1 MEILI
6 GFVIIVVVLVML
18 GVSVYF
24 IMECLIALLLL
35 ALAATLVFF
44 IWTGITLIGSRVVKG
59 HYLRIDKPERG
70 FPSAVYDTPE
80 GEVRNTFPCEMI
92 FRSALYKPEREV
104 RIRMTKRGKAYDR
117 YSVITI
123 ITGLLLGS
131 VSLYYISSYISVLFG
146 IAGVTK

>member
-1 MEILI
+1 MN
-6 GFVIIVVVLVML
+6 FTCT
-18 GVSVYF
+18 VS
-24 IMECLIALLLL
+24 
-35 ALAATLVFF
+35 
-44 IWTGITLIGSRVVKG
+44 
-59 HYLRIDKPERG
+59 
-70 FPSAVYDTPE
+70 
-80 GEVRNTFPCEMI
+80 
-92 FRSALYKPEREV
+92 EREV